1 MIFARAQVARRLRNA
16 GVPPPCEPY
25 TVHAWCEAIGQT
37 RGRPLKVHAV
47 RLGTHLPPGVIVAR
61 NGVDHILV
69 DAAMPAL
76 AFDQSVLHELGHYLL
91 DHDGDVLNDHVDPDV
106 EAEAEL
112 AADLLY
118 EQLMRAAASATRPST
133 RTSRILPLMR
143 LPGRPSAWWADRSN
157 DWHVHRLWMTL
168 RTGMPDAV
176 IISTSTGVQVAVEAG
191 GSRQR
196 HRTVIEVHEAL
207 RVLRPYCSP
216 LVHASA
222 TRRAQRH
229 GLDDNAV
236 AAIAEAATLAVAL
249 RRRQA
254 SLPPEADDP
263 PLQWQRRDRH
273 DLQDVRAEARR
284 LAAVARA
291 LHDSPLVAAE
301 IARCVPVVAGRNSD
315 ALPRP
320 RMVAD
325 TPLFPLG
332 AARRGRSA
340 STV

>member
-1 MIFARAQVARRLRNA
+1 MIFARVRVARRLRNA

-25 TVHAWCEAIGQT
+25 TVEAWCEAIGRA

-47 RLGTHLPPGVIVAR
+47 QLGTHLPPGVIVAR
-61 NGVDHILV
+61 DGVDHILV
-69 DAAMPAL
+69 DVAMPAL
-76 AFDQSVLHELGHYLL
+76 AFDQSALHELGHYLL
-91 DHDGDVLNDHVDPDV
+91 DHDGDVLNDHVDPAV

-112 AADLLY
+112 AADLLH
-118 EQLMRAAASATRPST
+118 EQLMRAAVGATRPST
-133 RTSRILPLMR
+133 RAGRVLPPIR
-143 LPGRPSAWWADRSN
+143 LPSGPSDWWADRST

-176 IISTSTGVQVAVEAG
+176 IISTSTAVPVAVEAG
-191 GSRQR
+191 GRRQR

-207 RVLRPYCSP
+207 RVLRPWCSP
-216 LVHASA
+216 QVYASA
-222 TRRAQRH
+222 TRSAQRH
-229 GLDDNAV
+229 RLDDDAV
-236 AAIAEAATLAVAL
+236 AAVAEAATFAVAL

-263 PLQWQRRDRH
+263 PLPWQRRDRH
-273 DLQDVRAEARR
+273 DLPDVRAEARR

-301 IARCVPVVAGRNSD
+301 IARCVPVVAGSDPD

-325 TPLFPLG
+325 TPMFALG

-340 STV
+340 SAV